1 MVMVEW
7 TGPSV
12 ASVLEQLEI
21 VKGVSVKNRGYDVTY
36 ATDDHETQRLWA
48 LRKQVTHTLDTP
60 YQIAFDTPYQ
70 HTLSSYPLLDIFH
83 KTLKCCTTML

>member
-1 MVMVEW
+1 MVEW

-48 LRKQVTHTLDTP
+48 LRKQVTHPINT
-60 YQIAFDTPYQ
+60 
-70 HTLSSYPLLDIFH
+70 HS
-83 KTLKCCTTML
+83 